1 MDLHTFEPD
10 GTHLSYQNLNGIT
23 GTLDVDDTS
32 SYGSEN
38 YLVGSDDVMAGEHTI
53 GINYFS
59 GEAK

>member
-38 YLVGSDDVMAGEHTI
+38 YLVGSDDVMAGEHAI
-53 GINYFS
+53 GI
-59 GEAK
+59 K